1 MSSRLSRLGGPPGQE
16 DHGCLSQIIG
26 TSALSS
32 LMCRPYKGLDPKD
45 AMDDS
50 LLLRLPHFHTTTT
63 TIKERKEGRKEK
75 RGKLFFLL
83 SDISRGLDMELSL
96 PLKKRKPYNI
106 YVKERVDNKRN
117 VHDQLYTSNLF
128 LPPLLLWHFL
138 INKMWPRFKKK

>member
-16 DHGCLSQIIG
+16 DHGCLSQIIEQYS
-26 TSALSS
+26 TSALSCVD
-32 LMCRPYKGLDPKD
+32 LKGLDLKD

-96 PLKKRKPYNI
+96 PLKKKKTIQYLR
-106 YVKERVDNKRN
+106 ERA
-117 VHDQLYTSNLF
+117 S
-128 LPPLLLWHFL
+128 
-138 INKMWPRFKKK
+138 